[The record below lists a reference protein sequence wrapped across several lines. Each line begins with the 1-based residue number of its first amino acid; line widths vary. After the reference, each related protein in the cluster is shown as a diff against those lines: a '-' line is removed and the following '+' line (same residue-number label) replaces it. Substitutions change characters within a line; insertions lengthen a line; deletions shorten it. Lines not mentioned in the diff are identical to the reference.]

1 MLPWKALRAQ
11 AWKGKEISTQGIRLV
26 LDQELGILQPEA
38 DPYFQAFLALN
49 YAFLVGTQLHAPE
62 HRKSPPIEKALISFR
77 SVSSVSGLKLFQ
89 LSTFS
94 FLN

>member
-62 HRKSPPIEKALISFR
+62 APKKSSNRKSFDKF
-77 SVSSVSGLKLFQ
+77 
-89 LSTFS
+89 
-94 FLN
+94 